1 MDELGDNEN
10 RFIAE
15 DVSTVIQE
23 CLEQILG
30 GSTYQ
35 TSKTDAWTNQVV
47 EACLGKLA
55 ALEKAFKYSQKCKKS
70 QTTSF
75 NHCFSTNF
83 QLFFYSVTCTLMQKT
98 GAGLHAASSCWW
110 DPNTDGSCT
119 VRWENKTMH
128 CVVTVFGLAL

>member
-1 MDELGDNEN
+1 MGLISRVSSRTYREIMDELGENEN

-23 CLEQILG
+23 CLEGILG

-35 TSKTDAWTNQVV
+35 SSKTDAWTNQVV

-55 ALEKAFKYSQKCKKS
+55 ALEKAFK
-70 QTTSF
+70 
-75 NHCFSTNF
+75 
-83 QLFFYSVTCTLMQKT
+83 YSVTCTLMQKT

>member
-1 MDELGDNEN
+1 MDEIGENEN

-15 DVSTVIQE
+15 DISTVIQE
-23 CLEQILG
+23 CLENILG

-35 TSKTDAWTNQVV
+35 SSKTDAWTNQVV

-55 ALEKAFKYSQKCKKS
+55 ALEKAFK
-70 QTTSF
+70 
-75 NHCFSTNF
+75 
-83 QLFFYSVTCTLMQKT
+83 YSVTCTLMQKT

>member
-1 MDELGDNEN
+1 MGKSNLQRYLIVIMDELGDNEN

-23 CLEQILG
+23 CLEGILG

-55 ALEKAFKYSQKCKKS
+55 ALEKAFKYS
-70 QTTSF
+70 
-75 NHCFSTNF
+75 
-83 QLFFYSVTCTLMQKT
+83 VTCTLMQKNRSGIT
-98 GAGLHAASSCWW
+98 CGQQLLVGPEHRRKLHSSM
-110 DPNTDGSCT
+110 G
-119 VRWENKTMH
+119 E
-128 CVVTVFGLAL
+128 

>member
-1 MDELGDNEN
+1 MGLISRVSSRTYREYIMDELGENEN

-23 CLEQILG
+23 CLEGILG

-35 TSKTDAWTNQVV
+35 SSKTDAWTNQVV

-55 ALEKAFKYSQKCKKS
+55 ALEKAFK
-70 QTTSF
+70 
-75 NHCFSTNF
+75 
-83 QLFFYSVTCTLMQKT
+83 YSVTCTLMQKT